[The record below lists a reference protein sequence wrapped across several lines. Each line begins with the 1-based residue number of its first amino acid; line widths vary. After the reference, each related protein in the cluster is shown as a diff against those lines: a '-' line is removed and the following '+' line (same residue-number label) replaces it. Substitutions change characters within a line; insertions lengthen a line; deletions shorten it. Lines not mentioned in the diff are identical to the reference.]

1 MIKLLSREI
10 MKTKH
15 IITIILCMVGTTFLS
30 AAETILI
37 SIDGN
42 ATPHKIS
49 RYIYGKNNSTN
60 DDSTKATTDSMWTLI
75 NESGIGILRENSG
88 NNLTK
93 YNFHRRVASHPDWY
107 NRVHDQNWDYEIQTI
122 QENAPQVQVMYGLPI
137 LGWVGANSEYNF
149 KDWDWYISHGNKW
162 LNTAQ
167 NVTGKGAEPNPDNG
181 KNALVDGDISTY
193 LKEWPTDSCV
203 GILDHWFGE
212 NGLGIDR
219 SKTLYWALD
228 NEPEIWHLTH
238 DDVQKEPVKPEE
250 YIEKYVRVAKAARA
264 KYPDLKLIGPICA
277 NEWQWFAGPDRK
289 DLTIDGRY
297 WPWLEYIIKRIAEE
311 EKKCGMKLLD
321 VFALHYYPI
330 NFSDE
335 EILQTHR
342 IYFDENSIYPKANG
356 VKLIN
361 GGWDETQ
368 SKVYIFKRCQ
378 EWMKEYM
385 GEDDIRALG
394 ITETGI
400 ESNDPDINSVWYGS
414 MMGEFMKHNLEFFI
428 PWSWKT
434 GMWETL
440 HLFARYNKEY
450 YLPSTSENDSIVS
463 VHTSISADKDSM
475 SILLINRSIKDEIE
489 TEIQLKN
496 YEVPDGEYRLSQLSD
511 LPEEETFISH
521 AINALKEKSVMVQ
534 NGKATITLPPLSTS
548 TLQLCK
554 TEQTELHE
562 QKNPILRVY
571 PTYAM
576 SCLYVEGLNEKATIQ
591 LISTDGK
598 VVLKKETQQTNEK
611 IDISNLPSGYYLCA
625 VTMNDV
631 TKTVQIVKK

>member
-1 MIKLLSREI
+1 

-49 RYIYGKNNSTN
+49 HYIYGKNNSTN

-107 NRVHDQNWDYEIQTI
+107 NRIHDQNWDYEIQTI

-342 IYFDENSIYPKANG
+342 IYFDENYIYPKANG

-385 GEDDIRALG
+385 GEDDIRAFG

-450 YLPSTSENDSIVS
+450 YLPSTSGNDSIVS

>member
-1 MIKLLSREI
+1 

-30 AAETILI
+30 AAETIRI

-342 IYFDENSIYPKANG
+342 IYFDGNYIYPQANG

-385 GEDDIRALG
+385 GEDDIRAFG

-450 YLPSTSENDSIVS
+450 YLPSTSGNDSIVS

-496 YEVPDGEYRLSQLSD
+496 YEVSDGEYRLSQLSD

-598 VVLKKETQQTNEK
+598 VVLKKERQQTDEK
-611 IDISNLPSGYYLCA
+611 IDISNLPSGHYLCA

>member
-1 MIKLLSREI
+1 

-107 NRVHDQNWDYEIQTI
+107 NRVHNQNWDYEIQTI
-122 QENAPQVQVMYGLPI
+122 QKNAPQVQVMYGLPI
-137 LGWVGANSEYNF
+137 LGWVGADTEYNF
-149 KDWDWYISHGNKW
+149 KDWDWYVSHGNKW

-342 IYFDENSIYPKANG
+342 IYFDENYIYPKANG

-385 GEDDIRALG
+385 GEDDIRAFG

-521 AINALKEKSVMVQ
+521 TINALKEKSVMVQ

-611 IDISNLPSGYYLCA
+611 IDISDLPSGYYLCA

>member
-1 MIKLLSREI
+1 MQ
-10 MKTKH
+10 TKH

-342 IYFDENSIYPKANG
+342 IYFDENYIYPKANG

-385 GEDDIRALG
+385 GEDDIRAFG

-511 LPEEETFISH
+511 LPEEETFVSH

-554 TEQTELHE
+554 TEQTELHK

-571 PTYAM
+571 PTYTM

-611 IDISNLPSGYYLCA
+611 IDISNLPSGHYLCA

>member
-1 MIKLLSREI
+1 

-149 KDWDWYISHGNKW
+149 KDWDWYVSHGNKW

-342 IYFDENSIYPKANG
+342 IYFDENYIYPKANG

-385 GEDDIRALG
+385 GEDDIRAFG

-571 PTYAM
+571 PTYTM

-598 VVLKKETQQTNEK
+598 VVLKKETRQTDEK
-611 IDISNLPSGYYLCA
+611 IDISNLPSDHYLCA
-625 VTMNDV
+625 VTMNDE

>member
-1 MIKLLSREI
+1 

-137 LGWVGANSEYNF
+137 LGWVGADTEYNF
-149 KDWDWYISHGNKW
+149 KDWDWYVSHGNKW

-167 NVTGKGAEPNPDNG
+167 NVTGKGAIPNEDNG
-181 KNALVDGDISTY
+181 KNALVDGDINTY

-228 NEPEIWHLTH
+228 NEPEIWHMTH

-342 IYFDENSIYPKANG
+342 IYFDENYIYPQANG

-378 EWMKEYM
+378 EWMKKYM
-385 GEDDIRALG
+385 GEDDIRAFG

-400 ESNDPDINSVWYGS
+400 ESNDPDINSVWYAS

-450 YLPSTSENDSIVS
+450 YLPSTSGIDSIVS

-511 LPEEETFISH
+511 LPEEESFISH

-571 PTYAM
+571 PTYAV

>member
-1 MIKLLSREI
+1 

-181 KNALVDGDISTY
+181 KNALVAGDISTY

-219 SKTLYWALD
+219 SKTRYWALD
-228 NEPEIWHLTH
+228 NEPEIWHMTH

-342 IYFDENSIYPKANG
+342 IYFDENYIYPKANG

-385 GEDDIRALG
+385 GEDDIRAFG

-521 AINALKEKSVMVQ
+521 TINALKEKSVMVQ

-611 IDISNLPSGYYLCA
+611 IDISDLPSGYYLCA

>member
-1 MIKLLSREI
+1 

-137 LGWVGANSEYNF
+137 LGWVGADTEYNF

-342 IYFDENSIYPKANG
+342 IYFDENYIYPKANG

-385 GEDDIRALG
+385 GEDDIRAFG

-450 YLPSTSENDSIVS
+450 YLPSTSGNDSIVS

-496 YEVPDGEYRLSQLSD
+496 YEVSDGEYRLSQLSD

-521 AINALKEKSVMVQ
+521 TINALKEKSVMVQ

-571 PTYAM
+571 PTYAV

>member
-1 MIKLLSREI
+1 

-149 KDWDWYISHGNKW
+149 KDWDWYVSHGNKW

-342 IYFDENSIYPKANG
+342 IYFDENYIYPKANG

-385 GEDDIRALG
+385 GEDDIRAFG

-571 PTYAM
+571 PTYTM

-598 VVLKKETQQTNEK
+598 VVLKKETQQTDEK
-611 IDISNLPSGYYLCA
+611 IDISNLPSDHYLCA
-625 VTMNDV
+625 VTMNDE

>member
-1 MIKLLSREI
+1 

-342 IYFDENSIYPKANG
+342 IYFDENYIYPKANG

-385 GEDDIRALG
+385 GEDDIRAFG

-521 AINALKEKSVMVQ
+521 TINALKEKSVMVQ

-554 TEQTELHE
+554 TKQTELHE

-571 PTYAM
+571 PTYAV

-598 VVLKKETQQTNEK
+598 VVLKKETQQTDEK
-611 IDISNLPSGYYLCA
+611 IDISNLPSGHYLCA

>member
-1 MIKLLSREI
+1 
-10 MKTKH
+10 MKTKR
-15 IITIILCMVGTTFLS
+15 IIATIVIGMVVTTFLS
-30 AAETILI
+30 NAETVVI

-88 NNLTK
+88 NNSTK

-107 NRVHDQNWDYEIQTI
+107 NRVHSQNWDYEIQTI

-137 LGWVGANSEYNF
+137 LGWVGADTEYNF
-149 KDWDWYISHGNKW
+149 KDWDWYVSHGNKW

-167 NVTGKGAEPNPDNG
+167 NVTGKGAIPNEDNG
-181 KNALVDGDISTY
+181 KNALVDGDINTY

-250 YIEKYVRVAKAARA
+250 YIEKYVRVAKAART

-342 IYFDENSIYPKANG
+342 IYFDENYIYPQANG

-368 SKVYIFKRCQ
+368 SKVYIFKRCL

-440 HLFARYNKEY
+440 HLFARYNQKY
-450 YLPSTSENDSIVS
+450 YLASTSSNDSIVS
-463 VHTSISADKDSM
+463 VHTTISETKDSL
-475 SILLINRSIKDEIE
+475 SVLLINRSFEQEADITINLRNYDIE
-489 TEIQLKN
+489 
-496 YEVPDGEYRLSQLSD
+496 DGEYPLLELSE
-511 LPEEETFISH
+511 LPAEESFVSH
-521 AINALKEKSVMVQ
+521 TINALKKKEVIF
-534 NGKATITLPPLSTS
+534 NEGKTTVTLAPLSTS
-548 TLQLCK
+548 TILVTAK
-554 TEQTELHE
+554 GST
-562 QKNPILRVY
+562 KNSHNRASTLRIY
-571 PTYAM
+571 PTSM
-576 SCLYVEGLNEKATIQ
+576 TTQLFIDGLEEEATVQI
-591 LISTDGK
+591 INTEGK
-598 VVLKKETQQTNEK
+598 VMIKETITTSK
-611 IDISNLPSGYYLCA
+611 APIDVSTLASGHYLCA
-625 VTMNDV
+625 ITMKNV
-631 TKTVQIVKK
+631 TKTIGAVKN

>member
-1 MIKLLSREI
+1 

-30 AAETILI
+30 AAETIRI

-137 LGWVGANSEYNF
+137 LGWVGADTEYNF
-149 KDWDWYISHGNKW
+149 KDWDWYVSHGNKW

-342 IYFDENSIYPKANG
+342 IYFDENYIYPQANG

-385 GEDDIRALG
+385 GEDDIRAFG

-450 YLPSTSENDSIVS
+450 YLPSTSGNDSIVS

>member
-1 MIKLLSREI
+1 

-15 IITIILCMVGTTFLS
+15 IITIILCMVATTFLS

-342 IYFDENSIYPKANG
+342 IYFDENYIYPKANG

-385 GEDDIRALG
+385 GEDDIRAFG

-414 MMGEFMKHNLEFFI
+414 MMGEFMKNNLEFFI

-521 AINALKEKSVMVQ
+521 TINALKEKSVMVQ

-611 IDISNLPSGYYLCA
+611 IDISDLPSGYYLCA

>member
-1 MIKLLSREI
+1 
-10 MKTKH
+10 MKTKY

-342 IYFDENSIYPKANG
+342 IYFDENYIYPKANG

-385 GEDDIRALG
+385 GEDDIRAFG

-521 AINALKEKSVMVQ
+521 TINALKEKSVMVQ

>member
-1 MIKLLSREI
+1 

-60 DDSTKATTDSMWTLI
+60 DDSTKVTTDSMWTLI

-88 NNLTK
+88 NNSTK

-137 LGWVGANSEYNF
+137 LGWVGADTEYNF
-149 KDWDWYISHGNKW
+149 KDWDWYVSHGNKW

-167 NVTGKGAEPNPDNG
+167 NVTGKGAIPNEDNG
-181 KNALVDGDISTY
+181 KNALVDGDINTY

-228 NEPEIWHLTH
+228 NEPEIWHMTH

-342 IYFDENSIYPKANG
+342 IYFDENYIYPQANG

-378 EWMKEYM
+378 EWMKKYM
-385 GEDDIRALG
+385 GEDDIRAFG

-450 YLPSTSENDSIVS
+450 YLPSTSGNDSIVS

-511 LPEEETFISH
+511 LPEEESFISH

-571 PTYAM
+571 PTYAV

>member
-1 MIKLLSREI
+1 

-15 IITIILCMVGTTFLS
+15 IITIILCMVATTFLS

-122 QENAPQVQVMYGLPI
+122 QENTPQVQVMYGLPI

-342 IYFDENSIYPKANG
+342 IYFDENYIYPKANG

-385 GEDDIRALG
+385 GEDDIRAFG

-450 YLPSTSENDSIVS
+450 YLPSTSGNDSIVS

-521 AINALKEKSVMVQ
+521 TINALKEKSVMVQ

-554 TEQTELHE
+554 TKQTELHE

-571 PTYAM
+571 PTYAV

-611 IDISNLPSGYYLCA
+611 IDISNLPSGHYLCA

>member
-1 MIKLLSREI
+1 

-137 LGWVGANSEYNF
+137 LGWVGANNEYNF

-342 IYFDENSIYPKANG
+342 IYFDENYIYPQANG

-385 GEDDIRALG
+385 GEDDIRAFG

-450 YLPSTSENDSIVS
+450 YLPSTSGNDSIVS

-598 VVLKKETQQTNEK
+598 VVLKKETQQTDEK
-611 IDISNLPSGYYLCA
+611 IDISNLPSGHYLCA

>member
-1 MIKLLSREI
+1 

-88 NNLTK
+88 NNSTK

-107 NRVHDQNWDYEIQTI
+107 NRVHNQNWDYEIQTI

-149 KDWDWYISHGNKW
+149 KDWDWYVSHGNKW

-311 EKKCGMKLLD
+311 EKKCGMKLLN

-342 IYFDENSIYPKANG
+342 IYFDENYIYPQANG

-385 GEDDIRALG
+385 GEDDIRAFG

-450 YLPSTSENDSIVS
+450 YLPSTSGNDSIVS

-521 AINALKEKSVMVQ
+521 TINALKEKSVMVQ

-554 TEQTELHE
+554 TKQTELHE

-611 IDISNLPSGYYLCA
+611 IDISDLPSGYYLCA

>member
-1 MIKLLSREI
+1 

-30 AAETILI
+30 ASETILI

-137 LGWVGANSEYNF
+137 LGWVGADTEYNF
-149 KDWDWYISHGNKW
+149 KDWDWYVSHGNKW

-167 NVTGKGAEPNPDNG
+167 NVTGKGAIPNEDNG
-181 KNALVDGDISTY
+181 KNALVDGDINTY

-228 NEPEIWHLTH
+228 NEPEIWHMTH

-342 IYFDENSIYPKANG
+342 IYFDENYIYPQANG

-378 EWMKEYM
+378 EWMKKYM
-385 GEDDIRALG
+385 GEDDIRAFG

-450 YLPSTSENDSIVS
+450 YLPSTSGNDSIVS

-511 LPEEETFISH
+511 LPEEESFISH

-571 PTYAM
+571 PTYAV

-611 IDISNLPSGYYLCA
+611 IDISNLPSGYYLCT

>member
-1 MIKLLSREI
+1 

-342 IYFDENSIYPKANG
+342 IYFDENYIYPKANG

-385 GEDDIRALG
+385 GEDNIRAFG

-521 AINALKEKSVMVQ
+521 TINALKEKSVMVQ

-554 TEQTELHE
+554 TEQTELQE

-598 VVLKKETQQTNEK
+598 VVLKKERQQTNEK

>member
-1 MIKLLSREI
+1 

-107 NRVHDQNWDYEIQTI
+107 NRVHNQNWDYEIQTI

-181 KNALVDGDISTY
+181 KNALVDGDINTY

-297 WPWLEYIIKRIAEE
+297 WSWLEYIIKRIAEE

-342 IYFDENSIYPKANG
+342 IYFDENYIYPKANG

-385 GEDDIRALG
+385 GEDDIRAFG

-511 LPEEETFISH
+511 LPEEESFISH
-521 AINALKEKSVMVQ
+521 TINALKEKSVMVQ

-598 VVLKKETQQTNEK
+598 VVLKKETQQTDEK
-611 IDISNLPSGYYLCA
+611 IDISNLPSGHYLCA
-625 VTMNDV
+625 VTMNDE

>member
-1 MIKLLSREI
+1 

-93 YNFHRRVASHPDWY
+93 YNFHRRIASHPDWY

-342 IYFDENSIYPKANG
+342 IYFDENYIYPQANG

-385 GEDDIRALG
+385 GEDDIRAFG

-450 YLPSTSENDSIVS
+450 YLPSTSGNDSIVS

-521 AINALKEKSVMVQ
+521 TINALKEKSVMVQ

-554 TEQTELHE
+554 TKQTELHE

-611 IDISNLPSGYYLCA
+611 IDISDLPSGYYLCA

>member
-1 MIKLLSREI
+1 

-15 IITIILCMVGTTFLS
+15 IITIILCMVGKTFLS

-60 DDSTKATTDSMWTLI
+60 DDSTKVTTDSMWTLI

-88 NNLTK
+88 NNSTK

-137 LGWVGANSEYNF
+137 LGWVGADTEYNF

-167 NVTGKGAEPNPDNG
+167 NVTGKGAIPNEDNG
-181 KNALVDGDISTY
+181 KNALVDGDINTY

-228 NEPEIWHLTH
+228 NEPEIWHMTH

-342 IYFDENSIYPKANG
+342 IYFDENYIYPQANG

-378 EWMKEYM
+378 EWMKKYM
-385 GEDDIRALG
+385 GEDDIRAFG

-450 YLPSTSENDSIVS
+450 YLPSTSGNDSIVS

-511 LPEEETFISH
+511 LPEEESFISH
-521 AINALKEKSVMVQ
+521 TINALKEKSVMVQ

-571 PTYAM
+571 PTYAV

>member
-1 MIKLLSREI
+1 

-342 IYFDENSIYPKANG
+342 IYFDENYIYPKANG

-385 GEDDIRALG
+385 GEDDIRAFG

-521 AINALKEKSVMVQ
+521 TINALKEKSVMVQ

>member
-1 MIKLLSREI
+1 

-342 IYFDENSIYPKANG
+342 IYFDENYIYPKANG

>member
-1 MIKLLSREI
+1 
-10 MKTKH
+10 MKTKY

-30 AAETILI
+30 ASETILI

-137 LGWVGANSEYNF
+137 LGWVGADTEYNF
-149 KDWDWYISHGNKW
+149 KDWDWYVSHGNKW

-250 YIEKYVRVAKAARA
+250 YIEKYVRVAKAART

-342 IYFDENSIYPKANG
+342 IYFDENYIYPQANG

-361 GGWDETQ
+361 GGWDENQ

-385 GEDDIRALG
+385 GEDDIRAFG

-400 ESNDPDINSVWYGS
+400 ESNDPDINSIWYGS

-450 YLPSTSENDSIVS
+450 YLPSTSGNDSIVA

-496 YEVPDGEYRLSQLSD
+496 YEVSDGEYRLSQLSD

-571 PTYAM
+571 PTYTM

-598 VVLKKETQQTNEK
+598 VVLKKETQTDEK
-611 IDISNLPSGYYLCA
+611 IDISNLPSGHYLCA

>member
-1 MIKLLSREI
+1 

-30 AAETILI
+30 AAETIRI

-107 NRVHDQNWDYEIQTI
+107 NRVHNQNWDYEIQTI

-342 IYFDENSIYPKANG
+342 IYFDENYIYPQANG

-385 GEDDIRALG
+385 GEDDIRAFG

-450 YLPSTSENDSIVS
+450 YLPSTSGNDSIVS

-598 VVLKKETQQTNEK
+598 VVLKKETQQTDEK
-611 IDISNLPSGYYLCA
+611 IDISNLPSGHYLCA